1 MDPPPANTPADEPRL
16 PRRWRP
22 IRLLGSGGQADVW
35 LVEDRQL
42 GGLAALKVLR
52 GGLAP
57 ESRRRLLRE
66 VNLGRDLS
74 HPHLV
79 RVFDLVE
86 LDECVAV
93 SMEWVAGGTLQRLAR
108 QGPLPVPDVVRIA
121 DEALKVLAY
130 LHSRNIVHRD
140 VKPSNLLLDENGHV
154 RLADLGLAL
163 VLKDRSDATQT
174 RMCIGTPAFMSPE
187 QRSGGDLTPAS
198 DLYSLGLTLFL
209 LLTGRSARLESGDSA
224 PGRRHSAGY
233 PPNPRRLR
241 SDCPQWL
248 ARFVVRLLED
258 RPDDRWPDA
267 QRAHNAFCSRRAGL
281 SPRRSRRALL
291 GSAIGLALTASLSV
305 LGTWGWRASH
315 QTSLL
320 LTTQDTLLVAA
331 DGSGAERWRHDLG
344 TTIRQVEEVDL
355 DGDGSREILVAGAAP
370 GSARTPHPPS
380 AIAIL
385 DRRGRTISRINAD
398 NEVSTAIASTSVPI
412 DLVPHLVAM
421 DIDEDGRPEILA
433 LCRHRILAS
442 SFLLA
447 YWPSTQTWR
456 VLLQHAGGWVFNV
469 ARGPRDGKRRVR
481 FFAFNSTIGSFP
493 VVGELLVPPPGT
505 AQPISFGAGPSGVAV
520 RAGTGLSFYTPL
532 EPAPPSSAIG
542 SPGFECD
549 PSGGMA
555 FTSAG
560 RSWRIDTYGNPTGS
574 PAGGHE
580 TGGRRVAVLREL
592 DETASRTGVPGDI
605 FLRRSELVANNRDLL
620 SEPPM
625 RAVMSLMVARALA
638 AAGDLPAAIAEL
650 EPEWRSTH
658 WDGLGLALAHLQ
670 AVHGDVRTAAATLRA
685 TVSAAITPAGTF
697 RAPELLSRV
706 AIELGDRRVLA
717 DILAARGDLTGVP
730 VRRRVIEARAR
741 LWWDQASE
749 ADTSLASDDLVP
761 EGEAVACLVR
771 WRLGRTR
778 ADDPEVMIDAARRS
792 PDAAIE
798 ATIARA
804 ASLLAL
810 GRPAEALD
818 LVEGLEQP
826 YGTEARW
833 DFRKHQLVGLA
844 RALRCMV
851 LARLGRQ
858 SDAREAALSLRPA
871 LRPGLLPRILVDE
884 VLKKSPEYPPTD
896 RGAGHD

>member
-1 MDPPPANTPADEPRL
+1 M
-16 PRRWRP
+16 
-22 IRLLGSGGQADVW
+22 LGSGGQADVW

-52 GGLAP
+52 GGLTP

-86 LDECVAV
+86 LDESVAV
-93 SMEWVAGGTLQRLAR
+93 SMEWVAGGTVQRLAR
-108 QGPLPVPDVVRIA
+108 QGSLPVPEVVRIA
-121 DEALKVLAY
+121 DEALKVLAH

-163 VLKDRSDATQT
+163 VLKEGSDATQT
-174 RMCIGTPAFMSPE
+174 RVSVGTPAFMSPE
-187 QRSGGDLTPAS
+187 QRSGSDLTPAS

-209 LLTGRSARLESGDSA
+209 LLTGRPARTKDGDSA
-224 PGRRHSAGY
+224 PGRRRPAGH

-241 SDCPQWL
+241 SDCPRWL
-248 ARFVVRLLED
+248 ARFVARLLED
-258 RPDDRWPDA
+258 RPEDRWPDA
-267 QRAHNAFCSRRAGL
+267 QRAHDAFCLRQAGL
-281 SPRRSRRALL
+281 SPRRSRRALM
-291 GSAIGLALTASLSV
+291 GSVIGLALTAALSV
-305 LGTWGWRASH
+305 LGAWGWRASH

-320 LTTQDTLLVAA
+320 LTTQDQLLVAV
-331 DGSGAERWRHDLG
+331 DEGGAERWRHDLG

-355 DGDGSREILVAGAAP
+355 DGDGDREVLVAGASP
-370 GSARTPHPPS
+370 GSARTAHPPS

-385 DRRGRTISRINAD
+385 DRRGRTLSRVSPDI
-398 NEVSTAIASTSVPI
+398 EVSTVVASTSVPI

-447 YWPSTQTWR
+447 YWSSTQTWR
-456 VLLQHAGGWVFNV
+456 VLLQHGGGWVFNV

-481 FFAFNSTIGSFP
+481 FFAFNSAIGSFP
-493 VVGELLVPPPGT
+493 VVGELLVPLAST
-505 AQPISFGAGPSGVAV
+505 ARPISFGAGPSGVAV
-520 RAGTGLSFYTPL
+520 REGTGLSFYTPL
-532 EPAPPSSAIG
+532 EPAPPSPAIG

-555 FTSAG
+555 FTSVG
-560 RSWRIDTYGNPTGS
+560 RTWRIDTYGNPAGS
-574 PAGGHE
+574 AAGGHE
-580 TGGRRVAVLREL
+580 TGSRRLAVLREL
-592 DETASRTGVPGDI
+592 DEIASRTGVPGDI
-605 FLRRSELVANNRDLL
+605 LVRRRELLAANRDLF

-625 RAVMSLMVARALA
+625 RAILSLMAARALA
-638 AAGDLPAAIAEL
+638 AAGDVPGAIAEL

-670 AVHGDVRTAAATLRA
+670 AVHGDQRTAAATLQA
-685 TVSAAITPAGTF
+685 TISAAITPAGTF
-697 RAPELLSRV
+697 RAPELMSRV
-706 AIELGDRRVLA
+706 AIELGDRRALA

-761 EGEAVACLVR
+761 EGEAVACLAR

-778 ADDPEVMIDAARRS
+778 ADDPEVMVDAAHRS
-792 PDAAIE
+792 PDAEIE

-818 LVEGLEQP
+818 LAEGLEQP

-844 RALRCMV
+844 RALRCQV
-851 LARLGRQ
+851 LARLGRL
-858 SDAREAALSLRPA
+858 SDAREAALSLRPT
-871 LRPGLLPRILVDE
+871 LRPGLLPRVLVDE
-884 VLKKSPEYPPTD
+884 VLKRSPEHPSMD